1 MIVLRDAS
9 IRAKLIA
16 GLGLALLLI
25 VLVGGAGLY
34 NLNTLNRSA
43 SKIATVWLPR
53 VELLGE
59 IKAEMAEYGLLARS
73 LWNEEALG
81 PQVHVSD
88 RISSIAEKLD
98 RDWRLYEAIPGDAA
112 EALLYSVL
120 RKIWGEYEADLDRAM
135 PAVGS
140 GLVAARQNAT
150 EAGNFALL
158 DHAMRRIDDLIVY
171 SSRQSTVGAQ
181 QVDGTFLTAFR
192 LTIAAIVIA
201 VSGVIGAILWVGGN
215 ISAPIRRV
223 SQAMRRLNEGD
234 ESATVAEDSGRRD
247 EIGALVDAVNGYR
260 ESLVNGRA
268 LAAAVEQDRQRFL
281 LAIDNMPIGLAM
293 FDAEQKLIVA
303 NARYAEIYR
312 LPSEMADAGTPLKT
326 IIEYRIRN
334 GQYPGKDASE
344 YNAYFADPANCREP
358 FKDVLQFRDGRIV
371 SVFYQLMEG
380 GGWVSTHEDVTARRQ
395 AEAKIAHMKYHDGLT
410 DLPNRVLLR
419 ERIEEALVRV
429 GRSGQ
434 IAILCLDL
442 DHFKDI
448 NDTLGHPIG
457 DALLTTVARRLAAV
471 VRDGDTV
478 ARLGGDE
485 FAIIQV
491 GAEQPKGAR
500 ALAERVIEAIGQPCL
515 VEGHQIATA
524 VSIGIALAPSDGSD
538 TAHLLKA
545 GDMALY
551 RAKSDGRGIYRFFER
566 GMDAQMQERRALE
579 ADLRKAIEAEQFE
592 LFYQPQFNLETNAIS
607 GFEALIRWLHPER
620 GIVPPLEFIPLAEDA
635 GLIVPIGEWVLKR
648 ACHDAVKWPS
658 PAKVAVNL
666 SPAQFRSTHL
676 MQSVIAALA
685 GSGLAANRLELE
697 ITESTLLADSA
708 ATLTTLHHL
717 RAMGVRIAMDDF
729 GTGYSS
735 LSYLQSFPFDKI
747 KIDRRFITDVNT
759 DISSLAIIRAVTGL
773 CASLGITT
781 TAEGVETREQFDRV
795 KAEGCDEV
803 QGFLTGRPMPLV
815 EALALMQRPGIKVS
829 AA

>member
-1 MIVLRDAS
+1 MIALRNAS
-9 IRAKLIA
+9 IRAKLFA

-34 NLNTLNRSA
+34 NLQTLNRSA
-43 SKIATVWLPR
+43 GQIVTIWLPR

-73 LWNEEALG
+73 LRNEGALG
-81 PQVHVSD
+81 PHVHVSD
-88 RISSIAEKLD
+88 RIQSISQKLQ
-98 RDWRLYEAIPGDAA
+98 RDWRLYEAIPGDAE

-120 RKIWGEYEADLDRAM
+120 RNVWGEYEADLARTL
-135 PAVGS
+135 PAVG
-140 GLVAARQNAT
+140 GDHAALQQDT
-150 EAGNFALL
+150 SEAANFALL
-158 DHAMRRIDDLIVY
+158 DHAMRRIDDLITY
-171 SSRQSTVGAQ
+171 SSRQSTAGAQ
-181 QVDGTFLTAFR
+181 QVDSTFLTAFW

-201 VSGVIGAILWVGGN
+201 VFGVVVAIYWVGRDV
-215 ISAPIRRV
+215 SAPIRRV

-281 LAIDNMPIGLAM
+281 SAINNMPIGLVM

-303 NARYAEIYR
+303 NARYSEIYR
-312 LPSEMADAGTPLKT
+312 LPSDLAKPGTPFMAIL
-326 IIEYRIRN
+326 EHRISA
-334 GQYPGKDASE
+334 GQNPGSDGRKYVTYLTDIVK
-344 YNAYFADPANCREP
+344 RGEP
-358 FKDVLQFRDGRIV
+358 FSDIVQFHDGRIV
-371 SVFYQLMEG
+371 SLVYQPMEG
-380 GGWVSTHEDVTARRQ
+380 GGWVSTHEDITDRRK
-395 AEAKIAHMKYHDGLT
+395 AEAKIAHMAHHDGLT

-419 ERIEEALVRV
+419 ERIEDALVRV
-429 GRSGQ
+429 GRNGHV
-434 IAILCLDL
+434 AILCLDL

-448 NDTLGHPIG
+448 NDTLGHTIG

-471 VRDGDTV
+471 VREGDTV

-500 ALAERVIEAIGQPCL
+500 ALAERVIEAVGQPCL
-515 VEGHQIATA
+515 VEGHQIVTN
-524 VSIGIALAPSDGSD
+524 VSIGVALAPSDGTD
-538 TAHLLKA
+538 AAHLLKA

-566 GMDAQMQERRALE
+566 GMDAQMQERRSLE
-579 ADLRKAIEAEQFE
+579 IDLRKAIKAEQFE

-607 GFEALIRWLHPER
+607 GFEALIRWLHPAR
-620 GIVPPLEFIPLAEDA
+620 GLISPLEFVPIAEEA

-648 ACHDAVKWPS
+648 ACDDAAKWPS
-658 PAKVAVNL
+658 PIRVAVNL
-666 SPAQFRSTHL
+666 SPVQFRSAHL

-685 GSGLAANRLELE
+685 GSGLAASRLELE
-697 ITESTLLADSA
+697 ITESVLLADSE

-717 RAMGVRIAMDDF
+717 RAMGVRISMDDF

-759 DISSLAIIRAVTGL
+759 DESSLAIIRAVTGM
-773 CASLGITT
+773 CTSLGITT

-795 KAEGCDEV
+795 RAEGCDEV
-803 QGFLTGRPMPLV
+803 QGFLTGRPMLLKD
-815 EALALMQRPGIKVS
+815 ALALMQRPGTKVS